1 MTPPARRITEPR
13 PRCCPMCDHGGFRR
27 VIDHYV
33 RAVLFQCTNCEH
45 TWERSHGAA
54 TDRRTVVRFNAGD
67 DA

>member
-1 MTPPARRITEPR
+1 
-13 PRCCPMCDHGGFRR
+13 MCDHGGFRR
-27 VIDHYV
+27 VMDHYNQ
-33 RAVLFQCTNCEH
+33 RVLFQCTNCEH